1 MNVEVIQFMQLNYI
15 ANRYSLV
22 QVIEEHTHKHNTL
35 DLVFTNEVEI
45 ILQVDVNHDPN
56 FSDHSRIELTTNIK
70 NNDNRK
76 AKSNVGYQRVPLLG
90 QLNFR
95 HKDID

>member
-1 MNVEVIQFMQLNYI
+1 MKLNDI
-15 ANRYSLV
+15 ADRYSLV

-35 DLVFTNEVEI
+35 DLVFTNEVEM
-45 ILQVDVNHDPN
+45 ILQVDVTHDPN

-76 AKSNVGYQRVPLLG
+76 AESNVGYQRVPLIG

-95 HKDID
+95 HKDIDWV